1 MPIHKIEILGSNI
14 EINYQENQKDK
25 LINLIDSFKK
35 RLEHFPKNERTS
47 NVTVLFLAALTAE
60 DAIDELSKKIQKNNI
75 NSLNSLEEKNTIENL
90 NFKIKILKDELDE
103 IKTLDSKK
111 INSENIL
118 INYINDLEKDLES
131 IKQKIIKII

>member
-1 MPIHKIEILGSNI
+1 M
-14 EINYQENQKDK
+14 
-25 LINLIDSFKK
+25 
-35 RLEHFPKNERTS
+35 
-47 NVTVLFLAALTAE
+47 
-60 DAIDELSKKIQKNNI
+60 
-75 NSLNSLEEKNTIENL
+75 EEKNTIENL